1 MAIIK
6 KSELKQIQKIED
18 RLAELR
24 KELMKFNSQRAVKTT
39 IENPGK
45 IKELKRSIAKL
56 LTIQNQQ
63 RTKEVQVKKYE

>member
-6 KSELKQIQKIED
+6 KSELRQIQKIED

>member
-6 KSELKQIQKIED
+6 KSELKQIQKVED

-63 RTKEVQVKKYE
+63 RTKEVQSKKV